1 MTVKKKTKPQAKPK
15 RAANVQAVGNHLS
28 APELFF
34 QKLRARLAALGLD
47 VEAMDT
53 KTSLDNP
60 PPCFSFRGSSY
71 AEWLAAAANAEPPI
85 RLDMP
90 LEPAYCRDCSRKFQK
105 TAIKAKACL
114 FPHIRFEREI
124 EFGEHLH
131 VGQTHSRIVSLD
143 ESGIDTE
150 LFPAISA

>member
-71 AEWLAAAANAEPPI
+71 AEWLAAAANAEPAI
-85 RLDMP
+85 RLDFP
-90 LEPAYCRDCSRKFQK
+90 LEPNYCRDCSASFRR
-105 TAIKAKACL
+105 TAIRAGACL
-114 FPHIRFEREI
+114 FPNTGFEKI
-124 EFGEHLH
+124 TEFGERLY
-131 VGQTHSRIVSLD
+131 VGESHSRIVNLD
-143 ESGIDTE
+143 EFGACPDA
-150 LFPAISA
+150 LPANIE